1 MDKLWIAG
9 GMKVAYTCKP
19 CAYRMAWVLLRE
31 QEVCQG
37 THTRHQPRAHSVPSQ
52 AYASLMPS
60 SPYESG
66 VAKRASIGAKC
77 RVLSFGVS
85 EGVAKS
91 TRKQESC
98 K

>member
-9 GMKVAYTCKP
+9 GMSLARACKP
-19 CAYRMAWVLLRE
+19 CAYRQVCFLLRE
-31 QEVCQG
+31 HGACQG
-37 THTRHQPRAHSVPSQ
+37 DQPRAHSVPSQ
-52 AYASLMPS
+52 AYASSMPS
-60 SPYESG
+60 SPHERA

-77 RVLSFGVS
+77 RLLSCGVS

-91 TRKQESC
+91 TRKQEAC